1 MYLRENVINNVKR
14 EQKMTDLLA
23 FSEFW
28 RRLSHLG
35 KFNTCQ
41 WHSACT
47 KFGHSNI
54 FATLSYIYA
63 LARPIRTLSLERTA
77 SPPLLLILYFIRA
90 RVCKYTALPLAK
102 LLMLG
107 NVQASLHCARLLAAL
122 ADVVAITLPTT
133 RNAKISAETA
143 GMFGKC
149 CIFAVRNQLT

>member
-1 MYLRENVINNVKR
+1 MRERAFIQRTVN
-14 EQKMTDLLA
+14 QKSKIMTN
-23 FSEFW
+23 S
-28 RRLSHLG
+28 
-35 KFNTCQ
+35 
-41 WHSACT
+41 
-47 KFGHSNI
+47 FGHSNN
-54 FATLSYIYA
+54 FATLS
-63 LARPIRTLSLERTA
+63 
-77 SPPLLLILYFIRA
+77 LICANRQSITFNTIRA
-90 RVCKYTALPLAK
+90 CACKYTALPLAK